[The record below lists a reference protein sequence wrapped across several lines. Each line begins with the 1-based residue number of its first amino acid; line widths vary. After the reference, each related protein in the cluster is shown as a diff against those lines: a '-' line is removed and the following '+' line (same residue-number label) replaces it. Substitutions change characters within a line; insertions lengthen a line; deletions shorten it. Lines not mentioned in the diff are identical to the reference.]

1 MINRLASRIAAA
13 HIKLQ
18 TFSSAAGAC
27 LLAFAVSANAGM
39 VDKAKAL
46 KENIDKA
53 ANQPV
58 KVDIGKS
65 SLLENRDDI
74 LKVFAAFKKKI
85 GADPM
90 MVYGARIDWK
100 NQVTVTYQSRFNKE
114 KLETLYFSKNEIQGK
129 PAPFKLIGNNVK
141 VADNVFD
148 LGKVKMDAIPGL
160 VKTAREKTSEATK
173 GKKTLGTTV
182 NIVQYWTSGQPTQVR
197 IVVNVAADD
206 KSAGELIGNALVSLK
221 DDTVAKGSSVGQL
234 IADESGNVLGF
245 RLK

>member
-1 MINRLASRIAAA
+1 MNSRRASRIATT
-13 HIKLQ
+13 HTKPQSFFLV
-18 TFSSAAGAC
+18 AGAC
-27 LLAFAVSANAGM
+27 LLAAAVSADAGM
-39 VDKAKAL
+39 IDKAKTL
-46 KENIDKA
+46 KENLDKA

-58 KVDIGKS
+58 KVEIGKS

-74 LKVFAAFKKKI
+74 LKVFSAFKKKI
-85 GADPM
+85 GTDPM

-114 KLETLYFSKNEIQGK
+114 KLETLFFSKNEIQGK

-148 LGKVKMDAIPGL
+148 LGKVKLDAIPGL
-160 VKTAREKTSEATK
+160 VKAAREKTSAATK

-182 NIVQYWTSGQPTQVR
+182 NIVQYWTTGQPTQVR

-221 DDTVAKGSSVGQL
+221 DDTQAKGSSVGQL
-234 IADESGNVLGF
+234 IADESGKELGF